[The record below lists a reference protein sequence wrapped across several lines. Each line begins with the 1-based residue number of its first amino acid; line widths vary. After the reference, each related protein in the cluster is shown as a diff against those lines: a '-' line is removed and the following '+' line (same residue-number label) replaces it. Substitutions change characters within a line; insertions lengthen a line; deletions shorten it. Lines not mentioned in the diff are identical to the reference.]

1 MELTLL
7 VLKNPQVTL
16 VSLCEQ
22 LEYEPK
28 VHLKKPHVVSGK
40 TKLTLTRWPDYTEDD
55 HVLITSDNLLTVC
68 EASPTVRAA
77 YLKKIEMTEED
88 LKPKEE
94 PKVLLN
100 EGEDPPEDEWIDD
113 YEPTYREA

>member
-7 VLKNPQVTL
+7 LLKNPQVTL

-40 TKLTLTRWPDYTEDD
+40 TKLTLTRWPDHTEDD

-68 EASPTVRAA
+68 EASPAVREA
-77 YLKKIEMTEED
+77 YLKKIGMTEED

-100 EGEDPPEDEWIDD
+100 EEENVPEDEWIDD
-113 YEPTYREA
+113 YSPTYSES

>member
-1 MELTLL
+1 M
-7 VLKNPQVTL
+7 
-16 VSLCEQ
+16 
-22 LEYEPK
+22 
-28 VHLKKPHVVSGK
+28 KKPYLVSGK
-40 TKLTLTRWPDYTEDD
+40 QKLSLQRWPDYTEDE

-68 EASPTVRAA
+68 EPSPAVRAA
-77 YLKKIEMTEED
+77 YLKKVGMTEED

-100 EGEDPPEDEWIDD
+100 EEESIPDDEWIDD